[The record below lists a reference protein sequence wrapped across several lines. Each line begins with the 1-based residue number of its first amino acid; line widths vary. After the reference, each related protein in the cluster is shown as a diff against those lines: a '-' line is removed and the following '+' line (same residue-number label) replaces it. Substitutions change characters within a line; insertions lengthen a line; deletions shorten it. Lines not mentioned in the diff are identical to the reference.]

1 MPAEEGVMSMLK
13 LEERP
18 CETKIHKPSERITKA
33 KRFRT
38 LARGYKV
45 LKKDKAA
52 AFEAAAAA
60 LESVEQLSDRRRQ

>member
-1 MPAEEGVMSMLK
+1 MIFKDVVGWWRGETSRHCTKKPTEG
-13 LEERP
+13 
-18 CETKIHKPSERITKA
+18 IAKA

-52 AFEAAAAA
+52 AFEAAAEA
-60 LESVEQLSDRRRQ
+60 LESVGQLSDKRHQ